1 MPGMQ
6 GIPGIQ
12 AMQGMP
18 MFGGYPGMGGM
29 GLSSGGFQMGPGGM
43 IAVVG
48 NQQGQK
54 K

>member
-1 MPGMQ
+1 MQGIPGMQ
-6 GIPGIQ
+6 GIQG
-12 AMQGMP
+12 MQGMP
-18 MFGGYPGMGGM
+18 MFGGYPGM

-43 IAVVG
+43 IVFG